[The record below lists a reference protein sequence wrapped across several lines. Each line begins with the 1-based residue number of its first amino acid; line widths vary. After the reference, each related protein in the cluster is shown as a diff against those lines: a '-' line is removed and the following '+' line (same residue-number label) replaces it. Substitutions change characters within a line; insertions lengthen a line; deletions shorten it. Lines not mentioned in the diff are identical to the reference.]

1 MSKNCPVSRTSGR
14 GIWFPLRLEDMKV
27 PDVKLWGASHEQIL
41 PSTWNWKT
49 GLSAALTG
57 VQLGQLGAPRPS
69 VKVCPEEPSPWGSSK
84 RPQGVKLPFAASG
97 RSASD
102 GKPGSLVCATSA
114 PELSTTERGPHCLT
128 TENQSARSAGGGLQP
143 FYLLC
148 CALFSGEACVQMRF
162 RG

>member
-1 MSKNCPVSRTSGR
+1 M
-14 GIWFPLRLEDMKV
+14 

-57 VQLGQLGAPRPS
+57 VQLGWLGASRPS

-84 RPQGVKLPFAASG
+84 RPQGVKLPFAVSG
-97 RSASD
+97 RSTWE
-102 GKPGSLVCATSA
+102 GKPGSLVCATFA

-128 TENQSARSAGGGLQP
+128 TENQGAQSAGWGPQP
-143 FYLLC
+143 VYLLC
-148 CALFSGEACVQMRF
+148 CAMFSREACVQTTF